1 VDHAITVL
9 YWLLA
14 LFGLVFL
21 VGCIRAIRTA
31 AVGERIL
38 PTPYQILVGLVTDFF
53 DTLGIGSF
61 ATTTALY
68 RARGTIDDRL
78 LPGTLNVGHTL
89 ATIAQAYLFFTSVEV
104 DPTTLVAMIAAAVVG
119 AWTGAGFVAKWPRRR
134 VRSVMGVALLAIGA
148 VIVVRQLND
157 PKGGDARGV
166 TGLLLAAGVAG
177 NFVLGVLMTMG
188 IGLYAP
194 CLLLVCLLG
203 MNPTTGFPIMMGSCA
218 FLMPLASLR
227 FLREKSCDLRACA
240 GLTLGGVPAVF
251 AAVWVFDKIQ
261 QFEETSR
268 QVEKKSMHILIW
280 VVLVVVLYTAIS
292 LLLAARRSASGA
304 GVGGERPPAA

>member
-1 VDHAITVL
+1 MDHAITAL

-14 LFGLVFL
+14 LFGLVF
-21 VGCIRAIRTA
+21 VTGCVRAIQTA
-31 AVGERIL
+31 PPGGTIV
-38 PTPYQILVGLVTDFF
+38 PSPYQILVGVVTDFF

-68 RARGTIDDRL
+68 RARRTIDDRL

-89 ATIAQAYLFFTSVEV
+89 STIAQAYLFFTSVEV
-104 DPTTLVAMIAAAVVG
+104 DPTTLISMIAAAVVG
-119 AWTGAGFVAKWPRRR
+119 AWSGAGFVAKWERRR
-134 VRSVMGVALLAIGA
+134 VQAVMGAALLAIGA
-148 VIVVRQLND
+148 VIVIRQLND
-157 PKGGDARGV
+157 PKGGDAHGV
-166 TGLLLAAGVAG
+166 TGLLLAAGIAG

-240 GLTLGGVPAVF
+240 GLSIGGVPAVF
-251 AAVWVFDKIQ
+251 AATYLVTNLDLKVVKW
-261 QFEETSR
+261 
-268 QVEKKSMHILIW
+268 L
-280 VVLVVVLYTAIS
+280 VLVVVVYTAIS
-292 LLLAARRSASGA
+292 LLLAARRAASG
-304 GVGGERPPAA
+304 GGDSTVRT

>member
-1 VDHAITVL
+1 LDHAITAL

-21 VGCIRAIRTA
+21 AGCVRAIRTA
-31 AVGERIL
+31 PPGGTIV
-38 PTPYQILVGLVTDFF
+38 PTPYQVLVGVITDFF

-68 RARGTIDDRL
+68 RARSTIDDRL

-89 ATIAQAYLFFTSVEV
+89 STIAQAYLFFESVEV
-104 DPTTLVAMIAAAVVG
+104 DRTTLVTMIAAAVVG
-119 AWTGAGFVAKWPRRR
+119 AWTGAGFVSRWSRPRVQR
-134 VRSVMGVALLAIGA
+134 VMGAALLAIGA
-148 VIVVRQLND
+148 VIVIRQLHD
-157 PKGGDARGV
+157 PQGGDAKGV
-166 TGLLLAAGVAG
+166 TGLLLAAGIAG

-203 MNPTTGFPIMMGSCA
+203 MNPKTGFPIMMGSCA

-227 FLREKSCDLRACA
+227 FLREGSCDLRACA
-240 GLTLGGVPAVF
+240 GLSVGGIPAVF
-251 AAVWVFDKIQ
+251 AANYLV
-261 QFEETSR
+261 TN
-268 QVEKKSMHILIW
+268 LNLT
-280 VVLVVVLYTAIS
+280 VVKWLVLGVVVYTAIS
-292 LLLAARRSASGA
+292 LLLAARRGASGA
-304 GVGGERPPAA
+304 ADRSERGPAS

>member
-1 VDHAITVL
+1 MDPITVL

-21 VGCIRAIRTA
+21 AGCVRAIRGAPSGGTI
-31 AVGERIL
+31 V
-38 PTPYQILVGLVTDFF
+38 PTPYQILVGVVTDFF

-68 RARGTIDDRL
+68 RARRTIDDRL

-89 ATIAQAYLFFTSVEV
+89 STIAQAYLFFTSVEV
-104 DPTTLVAMIAAAVVG
+104 DRITMISMIAAAVAG
-119 AWTGAGFVAKWPRRR
+119 AWGGAGFVAKWPRPR
-134 VRSVMGVALLAIGA
+134 VQAVMGVALLAIGA
-148 VIVVRQLND
+148 VIVLRQLND
-157 PKGGDARGV
+157 PRGGDAKGV
-166 TGLLLAAGVAG
+166 TGLLLAAGIAG

-203 MNPTTGFPIMMGSCA
+203 MNPKTGFPIMMGSCA

-227 FLREKSCDLRACA
+227 FLKERSCDLRACA
-240 GLTLGGVPAVF
+240 GLSIGGIPAVF
-251 AAVWVFDKIQ
+251 AATYLVTNLDLKVVKW
-261 QFEETSR
+261 
-268 QVEKKSMHILIW
+268 L
-280 VVLVVVLYTAIS
+280 VLVVVVYTAIS
-292 LLLAARRSASGA
+292 LLLAARRAASGSA
-304 GVGGERPPAA
+304 GDSQVRS

>member
-1 VDHAITVL
+1 LDHAKTVL

-14 LFGLVFL
+14 LFGLVF
-21 VGCIRAIRTA
+21 VGGGIRAIRA
-31 AVGERIL
+31 APGARIL

-61 ATTTALY
+61 ATTTAFY

-89 ATIAQAYLFFTSVEV
+89 STIAQAYLFFDRVEV

-119 AWTGAGFVAKWPRRR
+119 AWTGAGFVAKWPRQR
-134 VRSVMGVALLAIGA
+134 VQSVMGAALLAIGA
-148 VIVVRQLND
+148 VIVIRQLND
-157 PKGGDARGV
+157 PTGGDARGV

-227 FLREKSCDLRACA
+227 FMREKSCDLRACA

-251 AAVWVFDKIQ
+251 AAVYLV
-261 QFEETSR
+261 TSLDLK
-268 QVEKKSMHILIW
+268 VVKWL
-280 VVLVVVLYTAIS
+280 VLVVVLYTAVS

-304 GVGGERPPAA
+304 GESGVRT

>member
-1 VDHAITVL
+1 LDHAITVL

-14 LFGLVFL
+14 LFGLVFA
-21 VGCIRAIRTA
+21 VGCVRAIRTA
-31 AVGERIL
+31 PVGDRL
-38 PTPYQILVGLVTDFF
+38 FPTPYQILVGVVTDFF

-68 RARGTIDDRL
+68 RARRTIDDRL

-89 ATIAQAYLFFTSVEV
+89 STIAQAFIYFGAVEV
-104 DPTTLVAMIAAAVVG
+104 DPTTLVSMIAAAIVG

-134 VRSVMGVALLAIGA
+134 VQAVMGAALLAIGA
-148 VIVVRQLND
+148 VIVIRQLND
-157 PKGGDARGV
+157 PKGGDAKGV
-166 TGLLLAAGVAG
+166 TGLLLAAGIAG

-203 MNPTTGFPIMMGSCA
+203 MNPSTGFPIMMGSCA

-240 GLTLGGVPAVF
+240 GLALGGVPAVF
-251 AAVWVFDKIQ
+251 AGAWVFNKLKQIDESK
-261 QFEETSR
+261 R
-268 QVEKKSMHILIW
+268 KVEQSGMYILIW

-292 LLLAARRSASGA
+292 LLLAARRSASGTS
-304 GVGGERPPAA
+304 VPSERPPAV